1 MAFGKKAA
9 VEKGM
14 ELDDV
19 FTSSI
24 ELSRVP
30 GCKLGVM
37 AGAGVGKTHLACSS
51 KKPIYFIDTENSAR
65 MIAKNFPEDEQRD
78 IHILEVLKFIK
89 TKGSKEKIDYGESLE
104 AVMGAINLL
113 DEKIR
118 STPLGEEGTI
128 VIDSATDVWTWLT
141 QWLYE
146 QKDLKYTA
154 SGFLMQTEYSKR
166 NRRWAD
172 FLTTLRACNWHV
184 VLTFKTVSLYDES
197 GKKTE
202 EVDGVWHK
210 DTKYMWNNIG
220 ELKSNGKGGNIFVL
234 VKTRDGPLPDP
245 EKDTLVNPAW
255 IDIVHMLEKRSGLK
269 YVD

>member
-1 MAFGKKAA
+1 VAFGKKPA
-9 VEKGM
+9 VGKDMTLE
-14 ELDDV
+14 EL
-19 FTSSI
+19 FTPSNQ
-24 ELSRVP
+24 LSRVP

-37 AGAGVGKTHLACSS
+37 ADAGVGKTYLACTA

-65 MIAKNFPEDEQRD
+65 MITKNFPEDEQKD

-104 AVMGAINLL
+104 AVMSAINLL
-113 DEKIR
+113 DEKIHN
-118 STPLGEEGTI
+118 TPEGEEGTI

-184 VLTFKTVSLYDES
+184 VLTFKTVNVYDDS

-202 EVDGVWHK
+202 EHEGVWHK
-210 DTKYMWNNIG
+210 DTKFLWNNVG
-220 ELKSNGKGGNIFVL
+220 ELRKDGKGGNNFIL
-234 VKTRDGPLPDP
+234 NKTRDGPLPNP
-245 EKDTLVNPAW
+245 EKDVVVNPAW
-255 IDIVHMLEKRSGLK
+255 IDIIHMLEKRSGLK
-269 YVD
+269 YV